1 MLYRVTVTPNG
12 NFSIGDYVNADS
24 YQLDHQFVSK
34 TFTGGEGASSFEAT
48 QVQMDGGIRQA
59 LEKLSN
65 MRVVVTGSKRTKPM
79 MTYTIEQIPGERP
92 RIHQVETV
100 AFSLGGGTQTCV
112 LRGENFIAG
121 RKATA
126 SIGSGTGLLT
136 FTAARKGP
144 IGEKVLVNIKA
155 ANGAGSVTLTHGDD
169 GDITVDIVPAAG
181 ASNANAIAAQV
192 TGASLKFL
200 TAAGGGTGAV
210 SPMSGIRLT
219 NNGLHAGAGCA
230 FVDLPS
236 SLARTR
242 LRVEFLRPG
251 NGGNGWRVKLN
262 AASGGGTVSVNTST
276 KLITV
281 TPATGSGNQDASVV
295 AAQINADTT
304 ALKYV
309 FASVV
314 GTNADDM
321 AALADAYY
329 MYGGCGE
336 DVVATIGG
344 ATADVIALSDTA
356 LTLQVAGAAL
366 GTAGCVN
373 GEDAVVNLFIDGV
386 QLTAQVGI
394 VA

>member
-12 NFSIGDYVNADS
+12 NFSIGDYVKADS
-24 YQLDHQFVSK
+24 YQLDHQFVSR

-48 QVQMDGGIRQA
+48 QTQMDGGIRQT

-100 AFSLGGGTQTCV
+100 AFSLAGGTQTCV
-112 LRGENFIAG
+112 LRGENFIPG

-126 SIGSGTGLLT
+126 SIGSGTGQLT

-144 IGEKVLVNIKA
+144 IGEKVLVNIKTA
-155 ANGAGSVTLTHGDD
+155 SGAGSVTLTHGDD
-169 GDITVDIVPAAG
+169 GDITIDIVPAA
-181 ASNANAIAAQV
+181 ASSNANAIAAQI
-192 TGASLKFL
+192 TGASLKFV
-200 TAAGGGTGAV
+200 TAVGGGTGAV
-210 SPMSGIRLT
+210 SPMSNIRLSH
-219 NNGLHAGAGCA
+219 NGLHAGSGCA

-242 LRVEFLRPG
+242 LRVEFVRPG
-251 NGGNGWRVKLN
+251 NGGNAWRVKMN
-262 AASGGGTVSVNTST
+262 AASGGGTVTVNTST
-276 KLITV
+276 KVVTV

-309 FASVV
+309 HATVV
-314 GTNADDM
+314 GTDADDM
-321 AALADAYY
+321 AVLADSYY

-344 ATADVIALSDTA
+344 AAADVIALSDTA
-356 LTLQVAGAAL
+356 LTLQATGTAL
-366 GTAGCVN
+366 STAGCAN
-373 GEDAVVNLFIDGV
+373 GEDAIVNLFLDGV